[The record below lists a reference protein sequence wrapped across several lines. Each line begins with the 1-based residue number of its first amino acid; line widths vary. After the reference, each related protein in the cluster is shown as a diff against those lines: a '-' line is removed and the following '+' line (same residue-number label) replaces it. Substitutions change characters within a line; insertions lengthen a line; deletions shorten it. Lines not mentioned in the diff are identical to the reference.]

1 MDINSYISSG
11 ILERY
16 CAGALAESEM
26 REVERMAAQ
35 FPSIKKEI
43 QAIELAIW
51 NFNDQ
56 IFEGPHDQLKASII
70 HAIKINT
77 NFNSPI
83 IEKTIPSKP
92 VATSLET
99 IAETIVEPTVETKA
113 EINSQLPVASTADEP
128 LKNSPKNQK
137 KRIGLGIFLVLI
149 LPIILAVVA
158 FNLWNNWDALKQEL
172 KETKKVAAK
181 ANSALMSI
189 DSNLKATHQQ
199 LDTLRNPDVIKFTLS
214 GMKFAP
220 NAKAVV
226 YWNKNTN
233 NILLDPILLPLEDK
247 MHCYQLW
254 CIANGQTQSLGTF
267 SATNK
272 NKQMLPMS
280 GTTQAGVFLI
290 SLEPKNGSEIPNI
303 SQLCLMSK

>member
-35 FPSIKKEI
+35 FPAIKKEI

-70 HAIKINT
+70 QSIKINT

-92 VATSLET
+92 VATSIET
-99 IAETIVEPTVETKA
+99 IAATKVEPTVETKA
-113 EINSQLPVASTADEP
+113 EINSQLPVASSADEA
-128 LKNSPKNQK
+128 LKNAPKNQK
-137 KRIGLGIFLVLI
+137 KRIGFGIFLVLI
-149 LPIILAVVA
+149 LPIILAVAA
-158 FNLWNNWDALKQEL
+158 FNLWNNWDSLKQEL

-181 ANSALMSI
+181 ANSALMSV

-303 SQLCLMSK
+303 SKLCLMSK

>member
-70 HAIKINT
+70 QAIKINT

-99 IAETIVEPTVETKA
+99 IAETKA
-113 EINSQLPVASTADEP
+113 VINSQLPIASTADEP

>member
-35 FPSIKKEI
+35 FPAIKKEI

-70 HAIKINT
+70 QTIKINT

-83 IEKTIPSKP
+83 TEKAIPSKP
-92 VATSLET
+92 IATNFET
-99 IAETIVEPTVETKA
+99 LAEVKVEPNVEIKT
-113 EINSQLPVASTADEP
+113 EN
-128 LKNSPKNQK
+128 NSPIQATILNNEALTNSSKNQK
-137 KRIGLGIFLVLI
+137 KRIGYGIFLVLI
-149 LPIILAVVA
+149 LPILLAVAA
-158 FNLWNNWDALKQEL
+158 FNLWNNWDSLKQEL

-199 LDTLRNPDVIKFTLS
+199 LDTIRNPDVIKFTLS

-272 NKQMLPMS
+272 NKQMLPMN

>member
-70 HAIKINT
+70 QAIKINT

-92 VATSLET
+92 VATSLGT
-99 IAETIVEPTVETKA
+99 IAATKVEPPVETKA
-113 EINSQLPVASTADEP
+113 EINSQLEEVSSADEP

-137 KRIGLGIFLVLI
+137 K
-149 LPIILAVVA
+149 
-158 FNLWNNWDALKQEL
+158 
-172 KETKKVAAK
+172 
-181 ANSALMSI
+181 
-189 DSNLKATHQQ
+189 
-199 LDTLRNPDVIKFTLS
+199 
-214 GMKFAP
+214 
-220 NAKAVV
+220 
-226 YWNKNTN
+226 
-233 NILLDPILLPLEDK
+233 
-247 MHCYQLW
+247 
-254 CIANGQTQSLGTF
+254 
-267 SATNK
+267 
-272 NKQMLPMS
+272 
-280 GTTQAGVFLI
+280 TTCHFPTV
-290 SLEPKNGSEIPNI
+290 
-303 SQLCLMSK
+303 

>member
-16 CAGALAESEM
+16 CAGALAEPEM

-70 HAIKINT
+70 QAIKINT

-99 IAETIVEPTVETKA
+99 IAETKA
-113 EINSQLPVASTADEP
+113 VINSQLPIASTADEP

-137 KRIGLGIFLVLI
+137 KRIGFGIFLVLI

-158 FNLWNNWDALKQEL
+158 FNLWNNWDSLKQEL

-247 MHCYQLW
+247 VHCYQLW

-272 NKQMLPMS
+272 NKQMLPMN